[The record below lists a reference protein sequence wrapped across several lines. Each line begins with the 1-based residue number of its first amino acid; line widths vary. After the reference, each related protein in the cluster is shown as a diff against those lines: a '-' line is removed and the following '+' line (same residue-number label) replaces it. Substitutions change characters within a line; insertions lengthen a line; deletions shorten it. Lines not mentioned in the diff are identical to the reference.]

1 MRRGMFLLFRGEIL
15 CRSIRFMS
23 SEPSSLPASSPP
35 RGRPLSLGAEGAFTN
50 RTGPPDDNTELV
62 SLFWPR
68 YHNAPGKHTFF
79 FPAHARKN
87 PSRARKMRGRYSK
100 FLIDTALAVW

>member
-15 CRSIRFMS
+15 CRSIRLMS
-23 SEPSSLPASSPP
+23 REPSSLPASSPP
-35 RGRPLSLGAEGAFTN
+35 RGRALSRGAGGAFTT
-50 RTGPPDDNTELV
+50 RTGPPGEHTELV

-68 YHNAPGKHTFF
+68 CHNAPGKHTFF

-87 PSRARKMRGRYSK
+87 PSRGRKMRGRYLK